1 MELASGGNL
10 LDHISL
16 LGQVSYD
23 FIIFS
28 ILQFIFLLQI
38 GEKESKNIFRQLAGA
53 MTFSHSQ
60 GVFHRDIKLEN
71 LLLDS
76 VIFKNFLFPSTHYL
90 PHESSDLANF
100 DLQTSLALNRPEKSL
115 WSIKGKVNDSL
126 SCTYL
131 YENLLKKQILHSK
144 TLTGVQKCFE

>member
-71 LLLDS
+71 LLLDEK
-76 VIFKNFLFPSTHYL
+76 KNIKIADFGLCAIKRDNASLHTACGTPNYAAPEVQQNL
-90 PHESSDLANF
+90 PYDGAKV
-100 DLQTSLALNRPEKSL
+100 DA
-115 WSIKGKVNDSL
+115 WSAGII
-126 SCTYL
+126 L
-131 YENLLKKQILHSK
+131 YTMLYGQLP
-144 TLTGVQKCFE
+144 F